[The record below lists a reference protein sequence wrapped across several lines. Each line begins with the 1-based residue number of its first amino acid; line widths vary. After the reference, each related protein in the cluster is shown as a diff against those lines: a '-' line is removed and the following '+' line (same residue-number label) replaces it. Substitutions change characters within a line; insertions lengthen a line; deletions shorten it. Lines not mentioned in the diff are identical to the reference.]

1 MNVVIY
7 ARYSDSKQ
15 RDESI
20 EGQLKVCY
28 KFAESNGYNVI
39 GEYIDRAFSAKTDD
53 RPNFQKM
60 IRDSNKKYFQGVLVY
75 RLDRFARNRYDS
87 AKYKY
92 YLRKN
97 GIKVISAR
105 EPISDDASG
114 IILESVLEGMA
125 EYYSVELADKVTRGM
140 NVNAE
145 KCLSNGGTTPLGYRI
160 ENKHYVL
167 DEQRAPIVREIFQ
180 KYASGWSMKKI
191 CDDLNAR
198 QLKTAQGASFNKNS
212 LHTMLKNR
220 KYLGIYIYNGIEQ
233 PGGMPQ
239 IIDKELFE
247 KVQDT
252 MKANKKAPARARAKA
267 EYILS
272 GKLFCGYC
280 KNGMVGISAR
290 KKTNTEFQIYNYYKC
305 KTALHQ
311 KTCKKKTVRKEY
323 IEDIVISECKR
334 ILTKPNIKRIAKEV
348 VKIAQSM
355 EDNSEIKRLE
365 LKLKELEDSKD
376 NQMGNLRLCKDNA
389 VRNMILE
396 DLSKLA
402 ADIKAAA
409 EQLEREKSRHYLVTE
424 DQVISYLSQLVK
436 GDISN
441 LTYRRTLVRLF
452 INKIFLYDDKLIITF
467 TTGDEEVTIED
478 KLFDRIESD
487 FSGDN
492 FCISNVVGHQE
503 KPRRFKRLGFF
514 VFPLQVNPMGNL
526 GIPSSGANSV
536 WDRGFA

>member
-1 MNVVIY
+1 
-7 ARYSDSKQ
+7 
-15 RDESI
+15 
-20 EGQLKVCY
+20 
-28 KFAESNGYNVI
+28 
-39 GEYIDRAFSAKTDD
+39 
-53 RPNFQKM
+53 
-60 IRDSNKKYFQGVLVY
+60 
-75 RLDRFARNRYDS
+75 
-87 AKYKY
+87 
-92 YLRKN
+92 
-97 GIKVISAR
+97 
-105 EPISDDASG
+105 
-114 IILESVLEGMA
+114 
-125 EYYSVELADKVTRGM
+125 M

-252 MKANKKAPARARAKA
+252 MRENKKAPARARAKA

-348 VKIAQSM
+348 VKMAQSM

-492 FCISNVVGHQE
+492 FCISNVVGHHRTANQNW
-503 KPRRFKRLGFF
+503 FA
-514 VFPLQVNPMGNL
+514 VFLFEWSKGRGPLPYRSSALPENPLQNSLQRVFMIL
-526 GIPSSGANSV
+526 LLEIPSSTANSV
-536 WDRGFA
+536 LASDFAGAYGFPCPPLLWFCKRLSKGPAIPFPVHWGAAAPPDPPGKTFSLRSPCEQTPCREPDRRS